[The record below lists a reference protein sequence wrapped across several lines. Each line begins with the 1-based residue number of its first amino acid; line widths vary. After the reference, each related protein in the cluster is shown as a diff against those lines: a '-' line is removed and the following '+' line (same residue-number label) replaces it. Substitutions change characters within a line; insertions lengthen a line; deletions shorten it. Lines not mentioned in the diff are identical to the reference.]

1 MKQKRKHWSV
11 AHRGVA
17 IKSALHQISENVHAK
32 LEKPKKCYFAENILV
47 TPTLLCMHFDRP
59 FGLPQSIDHRV
70 QDDSRTAKIKYSNC
84 MSDLKKAKS
93 KATPPYRNN
102 KVTYRS

>member
-32 LEKPKKCYFAENILV
+32 LEKAQNVIL
-47 TPTLLCMHFDRP
+47 L
-59 FGLPQSIDHRV
+59 
-70 QDDSRTAKIKYSNC
+70 KIF
-84 MSDLKKAKS
+84 
-93 KATPPYRNN
+93 
-102 KVTYRS
+102 